1 MRSQGFLSRI
11 GNIFRPRVRI
21 DQGLCSVVSIGQDR
35 TLLPISTAQE
45 VNSLLRLCPPAN
57 TIISKI
63 SSDISQ
69 CVLRATSIDSEASE
83 QLPRCLSSSNI
94 YETLSLCATY
104 LLRYGYCA
112 IYSPYTGSKRDGNNC
127 LLRPLDPTNLVLGIN
142 ESLSILDVN
151 SEDIIASAEYFSESI
166 SPSDLFLVIDGSS
179 TGITSL
185 LSGLEV
191 FGRTVNASIL
201 IRKYI
206 AIQELEGA
214 NIDGRG
220 QAGVFYLKA
229 SERGN
234 YTTPAQMEEAERKFE
249 KEIGFGLGKK
259 RTVFTNRE
267 VGYID
272 ASKSIQD
279 IVPYNR
285 INNVVDE
292 LALCY
297 GYPADMI
304 STSGNKTF
312 SNYETATRNAFQSC
326 IIPLANSIVRQI
338 CEGIGVSALGINVE
352 CDFSSV
358 PELKEDK
365 RSAAEVK
372 MLYLSY
378 FKEMRDAGVISEGEF
393 KDRMVQIEKEL

>member
-1 MRSQGFLSRI
+1 MRKNGIISRL
-11 GNIFRPRVRI
+11 GSFFKPRPRILDGTYGV
-21 DQGLCSVVSIGQDR
+21 LYNGQDK
-35 TLLPISTAQE
+35 TLRMLTTPQE
-45 VNSLLRLCPPAN
+45 VNAMLKLCPPAN
-57 TIISKI
+57 TIITKI
-63 SSDISQ
+63 ASDIAQ
-69 CVLRATSIDSEASE
+69 CVLRATQQKTEEVQD
-83 QLPRCLSSSNI
+83 LPYCLSKGNI
-94 YETLSLCATY
+94 YEVLSLCATY

-112 IYSPYTGSKRDGNNC
+112 IYSPYTGARRDGNNC
-127 LLRPLDPTNLVLGIN
+127 TINVLDPTNLALTFN
-142 ESLSILDVN
+142 ESVSIIDVT
-151 SEDIIASAEYFSESI
+151 SEDIINSVEYFGQEI
-166 SPSDLFLVIDGSS
+166 PPGDIFLIIDGS
-179 TGITSL
+179 T
-185 LSGLEV
+185 SGLTSMLMGAQV

-214 NIDGRG
+214 NIEGRG
-220 QAGVFYLKA
+220 QAGVFFLRA

-234 YTTPAQMEEAERKFE
+234 YTTPAQLQEVEKRFEE
-249 KEIGFGLGKK
+249 EIGFGAGKK

-279 IVPYNR
+279 IVPYDR
-285 INNVVDE
+285 INTVVDE

-297 GYPADMI
+297 GYPPDMV

-338 CEGIGVSALGINVE
+338 CDNVGITASGVNVE

-365 RSAAEVK
+365 RAAAEVK

-378 FKEMRDAGVISEGEF
+378 FKEMHESGIISEVEL
-393 KDRMVQIEKEL
+393 KDKMVQIEKEL